1 MKNAQVAVWSVRFAQ
16 NEALQEIHRV
26 VVPGGVLG
34 LIWNVEDCL
43 LYRSYAIHW
52 ADWDADNSPQ
62 SWKATTTWEAKMREV
77 TWSVEDEHPRFRHEK
92 WREIFDKQ
100 LSTNPLSILAAQP
113 LFSLPIGEESVKWSI
128 WLDRYDIWQ
137 RFHTLSQIS
146 NLEGQQLEVKPDR
159 TPNHSI
165 W

>member
-1 MKNAQVAVWSVRFAQ
+1 
-16 NEALQEIHRV
+16 
-26 VVPGGVLG
+26 
-34 LIWNVEDCL
+34 
-43 LYRSYAIHW
+43 
-52 ADWDADNSPQ
+52 
-62 SWKATTTWEAKMREV
+62 MREV

-128 WLDRYDIWQ
+128 WLGRYDIWQ

-146 NLEGQQLEVKPDR
+146 NLEGQQLEVNPD
-159 TPNHSI
+159 
-165 W
+165 